1 VGKDV
6 VQDTVHS
13 GLRLTRF
20 LGRYDRDDR
29 HGAWLAAET
38 TRQQGGNVDTGEE
51 EEHTG
56 GG

>member
-13 GLRLTRF
+13 GLRFGRF

-29 HGAWLAAET
+29 HGAWLEAET
-38 TRQQGGNVDTGEE
+38 THQQGGNVDMGEE
-51 EEHTG
+51 EEHTCG
-56 GG
+56 G